1 MFQIQEIRCPLIFKL
16 GSSDKTTIGEW
27 EVMFQYFPQSNLL
40 KTGSFIA
47 LEKKKKTFN
56 PPQKNKGQINLVTA

>member
-1 MFQIQEIRCPLIFKL
+1 MFQIQEIRRPLIFKL

-40 KTGSFIA
+40 KTGSSIA
-47 LEKKKKTFN
+47 LGKKKN
-56 PPQKNKGQINLVTA
+56 